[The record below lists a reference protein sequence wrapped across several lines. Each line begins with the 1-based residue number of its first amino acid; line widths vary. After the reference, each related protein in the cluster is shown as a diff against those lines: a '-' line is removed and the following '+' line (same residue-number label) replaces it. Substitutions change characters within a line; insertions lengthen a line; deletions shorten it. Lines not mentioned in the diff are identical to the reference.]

1 MSEVLICSDPKT
13 QGTSMPSHWILEHV
27 HLIPGNPLRHFND
40 GGGGGGVVGGRRGGG
55 QSGKTIPSF
64 PE

>member
-1 MSEVLICSDPKT
+1 MSKVLICSDPKT
-13 QGTSMPSHWILEHV
+13 QGTSMPSHWILGHV

-40 GGGGGGVVGGRRGGG
+40 GGGVVGGRRGGG